1 MYYEI
6 FYVNSIEKLSVS
18 WYNNLIHKTLK
29 VVDIMKL
36 FISYKSEDFSA
47 VSKIIEIFR
56 EISPEIQVSYLRNSK
71 HWRRLAKKYIAKSD
85 LVIYLA
91 GHEYSENIDW
101 EINTA
106 IQKGY
111 KVYCVKLSD
120 DVVLDERLFTVNKFD
135 TSIKN
140 PKVIVYNSLSELISL
155 IRGNSDY
162 LHNKLFENN
171 IKDDV
176 SLIEQ
181 YKVMISTSESLIE
194 RRQKLT
200 TTYLSIFSALL
211 PVISTMLSF
220 TYFYLYLGASLISII
235 CIILCFSWRS
245 TIISYGKS
253 NRAKFAIL
261 EEIESKLPAT
271 MFSSEWLALKKITT
285 KYKSFTDRETIIPIL
300 FVVVYAVLLII
311 SIVLIVLN
319 FIHK

>member
-1 MYYEI
+1 
-6 FYVNSIEKLSVS
+6 
-18 WYNNLIHKTLK
+18 
-29 VVDIMKL
+29 MKL
-36 FISYKSEDFSA
+36 FISYKSGDFDA
-47 VSKIIEIFR
+47 VQKMIDVFR
-56 EISPEIQVSYLRNSK
+56 EVSPNIQVSYLRNSK
-71 HWRRLAKKYIAKSD
+71 HWKKLAKKYIAKSD
-85 LVIYLA
+85 FVIYLA
-91 GHEYSENIDW
+91 GRVYSENIDW

-106 IQKGY
+106 IQKNH

-120 DVVLDERLFTVNKFD
+120 DIVLDERLFKVDEFD
-135 TSIKN
+135 SSVKN
-140 PKVIVYNSLSELISL
+140 PKVTIYNSLSELISL

-171 IKDDV
+171 INNDDM
-176 SLIEQ
+176 LIEQ
-181 YKVMISTSESLIE
+181 YKVMLSTSESLIE

-220 TYFYLYLGASLISII
+220 TYFYLYFGAALISII
-235 CIILCFSWRS
+235 CIILCLSWRS

-300 FVVVYAVLLII
+300 FVVVYAILLTI
-311 SIVLIVLN
+311 SIVLIILHFVPMS
-319 FIHK
+319 